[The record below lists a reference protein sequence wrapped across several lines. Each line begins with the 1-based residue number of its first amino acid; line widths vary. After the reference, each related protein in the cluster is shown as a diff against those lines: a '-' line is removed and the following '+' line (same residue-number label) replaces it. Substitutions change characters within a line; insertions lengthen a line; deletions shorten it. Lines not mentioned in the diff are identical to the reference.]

1 MRVLATPPTVLW
13 RLPWRMCQP
22 LHTNALFSTYIHG
35 IGGPIAMSHDE
46 TLLPLE
52 ELVLNTTCW
61 LTSPRERY
69 TDTGTD
75 ETATSVAFKVM
86 PDAWP

>member
-1 MRVLATPPTVLW
+1 
-13 RLPWRMCQP
+13 
-22 LHTNALFSTYIHG
+22 
-35 IGGPIAMSHDE
+35 MSHDE